1 MKKTLIFGHKNPDT
15 DSVCGAIALSYL
27 KNSLGES
34 SEARILSD
42 INNETKY
49 ALKYFNVET
58 PKYLNDVKVKIKDIT
73 YHKDYFVNEDTSIY
87 DVYNYMDKK
96 NITGIPIVSDKR
108 LFVGYVSL
116 KEIARSMIIDSDNYL
131 DTTFDNII
139 NTLKSDEYL
148 KIDEDISGN
157 IVACTFDDH
166 TFINKVKLDSES
178 IVIVGDRKNII
189 DYAISCQVKLII
201 LIGNVKLSKEQ
212 TLICKI
218 SKINIIS
225 TKFSS
230 FEVSK
235 LLGLTNKI
243 SSIKRNE
250 TCICLNVDDYMTDFI
265 EVSNKTKHTNYP
277 IVNKKGICHGMLRL
291 IDIGEV
297 NRDRV
302 ILVDHNEAKQSVDGL
317 DEAEIVEIIDHHNI
331 SDINTTKPINF
342 RNMSVGSVNTII
354 YYMFKENNIDIP
366 NDIAGLMIS
375 GIISDTVLLN
385 SPTTTYNDEIVLKDL
400 CKQINIDYKEYGMEL
415 LKSGMSIEDKSLEE
429 IIYRDFKAY
438 NTNDYKFGIGQVL
451 TVDFNDFNNIDDYVK
466 ELDKISNYNGY
477 KVVALYITNIIS
489 KNSMIIYN
497 SSAKEIISDAYNI
510 DDIYE
515 GIIVD
520 GILSRKK
527 QIVPNIME
535 VLERL

>member
-27 KNSLGES
+27 KNALGEA

-49 ALKYFNVET
+49 ALNYFNIDV

-73 YHKDYFVNEDTSIY
+73 YHKDYYVNEETSIY

-116 KEIARSMIIDSDNYL
+116 KEIARSMITDSDNYL
-131 DTTFDNII
+131 DTSFDNIR
-139 NTLKSDEYL
+139 NTLKSKEFL
-148 KIDEDISGN
+148 KIDNDIKGN
-157 IVACTFDDH
+157 IIACTFDDN
-166 TFINKVKLDSES
+166 TFINTVKLDKDS

-189 DYAISCQVKLII
+189 DYAISSQVKLII

-212 TLICKI
+212 ELICKI

-225 TKFSS
+225 TMYSS

-297 NRDRV
+297 SRDKV
-302 ILVDHNEAKQSVDGL
+302 ILVDHNESKQSVDGL

-331 SDINTTKPINF
+331 SDINTNKPINF

-354 YYMFKENNIDIP
+354 YYMYKENGIDIP

-385 SPTTTYNDEIVLKDL
+385 SPTTTYTDEIVLKDL

-415 LKSGMSIEDKSLEE
+415 LKSGMSIQNKTLEE
-429 IIYRDFKAY
+429 IIYRDFKVY
-438 NTNDYKFGIGQVL
+438 NTQDYKFGIGQVL
-451 TVDFNDFNNIDDYVK
+451 TVDFNDFNNINDYVR

-497 SSAKEIISDAYNI
+497 TSARDIISDAYNI
-510 DDIYE
+510 DNIYE

>member
-116 KEIARSMIIDSDNYL
+116 KEIARSMITDSDNYL